1 MPNATISWWYRDLE
15 IGREDLDKNY
25 EILGHGPLSILR
37 VSPLAGKY
45 YGHYTCKAENIY
57 DSAQHK
63 IELIQAH
70 EPTQIQQAVLD
81 KITSTTLQFR
91 FVPPTNIG
99 GLPLDAYAVEYKET
113 RHLWNQAKRRVWPI
127 GTYISCTYIKSIF
140 IFQLKMGSIFWK
152 ICLQKQHLTCGLV
165 VRTVLDSLRG
175 VQDSK

>member
-127 GTYISCTYIKSIF
+127 GKIISWQVF
-140 IFQLKMGSIFWK
+140 IMILILKLKMVNTFWK
-152 ICLQKQHLTCGLV
+152 TCLQKQPLTCDLV
-165 VRTVLDSLRG
+165 VKTVLDSLHG
-175 VQDSK
+175 VQDNK

>member
-1 MPNATISWWYRDLE
+1 MVSNRILKNVPNTGQFISATAVPNATISWWYRDLE

-127 GTYISCTYIKSIF
+127 GIHLSCIF
-140 IFQLKMGSIFWK
+140 
-152 ICLQKQHLTCGLV
+152 
-165 VRTVLDSLRG
+165 
-175 VQDSK
+175 